1 MSLLTTGVSALNTS
15 QSALAT
21 TGHNISNVNTEGF
34 SRQRVNQSTLP
45 ANFEGTHYVGSG
57 VTVGGIE
64 RLYDQFLAGQV
75 RTFTSQQA
83 QHEAFANVASQIS
96 NVLGSSSTSLATGLE
111 AFFSATNG
119 VANDPTSIAARQV
132 LLSEGESITNRFK
145 TIDNQLTQID
155 GQLDGALATTLT
167 EINVIAQGI
176 AELNTAI
183 SELNRGPGGQP
194 NDLLDQRDALI
205 NRLSEYVSVNTVE
218 ESSGSVS
225 VFVGN
230 GQALVIGSRQI
241 DLATRQDI
249 STDPP
254 RLGIAYGP
262 NAIDIT
268 AQISGGSLG
277 GALQVRADVIDAARA
292 ELNALAVGLID
303 SVNTIQQQGVTLD
316 GNAGGNF
323 FGPIPPATTVAG
335 AGTLFVAITD
345 PRDIAAAFPAVVSTS
360 ASVTGTGTVEISS
373 IDTPPPLT
381 LPLFGVGADIQWTYD
396 AANKQYTVTDGTNS
410 TTIAYD
416 PVSDSGKT
424 VSLSAPFVA
433 LTVTLSGVPEDTDQ
447 FTIGNSTAVGD
458 NRNALAL
465 ANLQTQ
471 KVLASGTQSLA
482 DAYNILVSDVAT
494 RTNRADINRQTQQGL
509 LEQVQARFD
518 SVSGVNLDEEAANLI
533 RYQQAYQAA
542 SQIITVSNTVFN
554 TLLAAL

>member
-15 QSALAT
+15 QSSLAT
-21 TGHNISNVNTEGF
+21 TGYNISNVNTEGYN
-34 SRQRVNQSTLP
+34 RQRVNQATLP

-83 QHEAFANVASQIS
+83 QHEAFAGVAGQIS
-96 NVLGSSSTSLATGLE
+96 SILGSSSSSLATGLE
-111 AFFSATNG
+111 AFFNAANG

-132 LLSEGESITNRFK
+132 LLSEGESITNRFR
-145 TIDNQLTQID
+145 TLDNQLTQID
-155 GQLDGALATTLT
+155 AQLDSGLAATLS
-167 EINVIAQGI
+167 EINVLSRGI
-176 AELNTAI
+176 AELNIAI

-194 NDLLDQRDALI
+194 NDLLDQRDQLI
-205 NRLSEYVSVNTVE
+205 NRLSEYVSVNTIE
-218 ESSGSVS
+218 ESTGSVS

-241 DLATRQDI
+241 DLQTRQDV

-277 GALQVRADVIDAARA
+277 GTLQVRGDVIDSARA
-292 ELNALAVGLID
+292 ELNALAAGLID
-303 SVNTIQQQGVTLD
+303 NVNTIQQQGVTLD
-316 GNAGGNF
+316 GNVGSNF
-323 FGPIPPATTVAG
+323 FGPVPPSTSVAG
-335 AGTLFVAITD
+335 ASTLFVAITN
-345 PRDIAAAFPAVVSTS
+345 PRDIAAAFPAAVTTNSS
-360 ASVTGTGTVEISS
+360 ATGTGTLEIDS
-373 IDTPPPLT
+373 IDTTPPLT
-381 LPLFGVGADIQWTYD
+381 LPLFGVGAEIQFTYD
-396 AANKQYTVTDGTNS
+396 AANNQYTVTDGTNS

-416 PVSDSGKT
+416 PAVDSGKT
-424 VSLSAPFVA
+424 VSLSAPFVG
-433 LTVTLSGVPEDTDQ
+433 LTVKLSGVPEDSDQ
-447 FTIGNSTAVGD
+447 FTIGNNTAVGD

-465 ANLQTQ
+465 ANLQSE
-471 KVLASGTQSLA
+471 KVLASGTQSFA
-482 DAYNILVSDVAT
+482 DAYDILISDVAT

-509 LEQVQARFD
+509 LDQVQVRFD

-554 TLLAAL
+554 SLLAAL